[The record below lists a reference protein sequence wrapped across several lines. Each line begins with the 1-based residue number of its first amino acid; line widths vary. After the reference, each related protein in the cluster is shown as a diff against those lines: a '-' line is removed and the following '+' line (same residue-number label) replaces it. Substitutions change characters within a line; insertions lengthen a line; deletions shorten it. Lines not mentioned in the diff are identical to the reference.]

1 MADLQKFQ
9 TELVSEHE
17 KLTKAF
23 EKAQVDAEKLWTN
36 MEEAAFALEAFRT
49 KYGKVLKALADG
61 AVKVEG

>member
-9 TELVSEHE
+9 TELVAEHE

-23 EKAQVDAEKLWTN
+23 EKSQVEAEKAWAH
-36 MEEAAFALEAFRT
+36 MEEAALALETFRT
-49 KYGKVLKALADG
+49 KYGKVLKALEAG

>member
-9 TELVSEHE
+9 TELVAEHD

-23 EKAQVDAEKLWTN
+23 EAAQTEAEAKW
-36 MEEAAFALEAFRT
+36 AAQEQAAEVLTAFRA
-49 KYGKVLKALADG
+49 KYGKVLKALKES